1 MFSPVAILASV
12 AWPGLLAALLI
23 GAGTGRWA
31 GLPAGRGPRL
41 AAGLVV
47 LLALAAGAAALAGLA
62 PGSLAVPGREGFWLE
77 TAALMLAFYLVGCLL
92 GAALP
97 RRA

>member
-1 MFSPVAILASV
+1 MPILVAI

-23 GAGTGRWA
+23 GASTGRWA

-41 AAGLVV
+41 AAGFVV

-62 PGSLAVPGREGFWLE
+62 PGPFTVPGREGFWLE
-77 TAALMLAFYLVGCLL
+77 TAALMLAFYLAGCVL
-92 GAALP
+92 GAALT

>member
-1 MFSPVAILASV
+1 MLLLVSV
-12 AWPGLLAALLI
+12 AWPGLLAAFLI

-31 GLPAGRGPRL
+31 GPPAGRLPSL
-41 AAGLVV
+41 AAALVALLV
-47 LLALAAGAAALAGLA
+47 LVAGAASLAGLA
-62 PGSLAVPGREGFWLE
+62 PGPLAVPGREGFWVE
-77 TAALMLAFYLVGCLL
+77 TAALMLAGYLAGCIL

>member
-1 MFSPVAILASV
+1 MLLLVSV

-31 GLPAGRGPRL
+31 GPPAGRGPRV
-41 AAGLVV
+41 AAALVV

-62 PGSLAVPGREGFWLE
+62 AGLPAVPGRDGFRLE
-77 TAALMLAFYLVGCLL
+77 TAALMLAAYVVGCPI
-92 GAALP
+92 GAAVP

>member
-1 MFSPVAILASV
+1 VLILASV
-12 AWPGLLAALLI
+12 AWPGVLAALLT

-31 GLPAGRGPRL
+31 GPPAARGPRV
-41 AAGLVV
+41 AAACVAV
-47 LLALAAGAAALAGLA
+47 LALAAGAAALAGLA
-62 PGSLAVPGREGFWLE
+62 PGPLAVPGREGFRLE
-77 TAALMLAFYLVGCLL
+77 IAALMLTTYLVGCVL